1 MISNK
6 DFYNYWAKQK
16 IGERDREYKL
26 KWKAINLLN
35 LLLRNGKITFNSVCE
50 IGGAEGIV
58 LDTITKV
65 INSDVSVNY
74 EIADLFCKIGE
85 KKYKNIDYINQD
97 FLEKPECYDLV
108 ILSDITEHVEDDEL
122 FLSVIS
128 MYCKFLVIKIPIEKS
143 FFSTKFYQTIRFKKI
158 PKELKYGKNHINGH
172 LRGYTVRHAI
182 HYVSKYYNIID
193 KKISDVS
200 FFNPSKKKKILKQIF
215 GKKFFIFLYGG
226 AFFALGESHHFIS
239 NEKNKNEFFLQNDE
253 L

>member
-1 MISNK
+1 
-6 DFYNYWAKQK
+6 
-16 IGERDREYKL
+16 
-26 KWKAINLLN
+26 
-35 LLLRNGKITFNSVCE
+35 

-74 EIADLFCKIGE
+74 EIADLFCEIGE
-85 KKYKNIDYINQD
+85 KNFKNINYINQD
-97 FLEKPECYDLV
+97 FLEKPEYYDLV
-108 ILSDITEHVEDDEL
+108 ILSDITEHVENDEL

-193 KKISDVS
+193 KEISDVS
-200 FFNPSKKKKILKQIF
+200 FFNPSKKKKILKKIF
-215 GKKFFIFLYGG
+215 GIFFSFFFMAVRFLP
-226 AFFALGESHHFIS
+226 
-239 NEKNKNEFFLQNDE
+239 
-253 L
+253 